1 MKCKDNTGAESKSM
15 KVKNREQFIRVIKA
29 YRAKGYNIITLGK
42 RLAELEK
49 DNEIITIKY

>member
-1 MKCKDNTGAESKSM
+1 M

>member
-1 MKCKDNTGAESKSM
+1 M

-29 YRAKGYNIITLGK
+29 YRTKGYNIITLGK
-42 RLAELEK
+42 RFAELEK